1 MEKARIFEETYRH
14 YLSSLEQVDFTK
26 RANTLG
32 AKVSGN
38 SLHVPFYDQQL
49 SISSSGIS
57 SEGHEHVPF
66 PVKVVLCRYVL
77 MCPDDMPKQDAR
89 LVNYRDFRDA
99 APLIDYFTTN
109 TCKTLEIAHSGEIAK
124 LHNKCVQTGGVEEI
138 AVGYDL
144 SMKFKALPRIPLY
157 LYFNDADDE
166 FPAKCSILFQA
177 DAGQFLDMECLAIT
191 GTYLTS
197 RLIGP

>member
-1 MEKARIFEETYRH
+1 MEKARIFEETYRQ
-14 YLSSLEQVDFTK
+14 YLSSLEQVDLTK

-32 AKVSGN
+32 AKVSGD
-38 SLHVPFYDQQL
+38 SLYVSFYDQQL

-57 SEGHEHVPF
+57 GEGQEHVPF

-77 MCPDDMPKQDAR
+77 MCPDDMPRQDAR

-99 APLIDYFTTN
+99 APLINYFTTN

-124 LHNKCVQTGGVEEI
+124 LYNKCIETGGVEEI

-144 SMKFKALPRIPLY
+144 SMKFQALPRIPLY